1 MRDLSKVRFGLLHL
15 FEAARPELSERQ
27 FLLDNVEL
35 AQHAEKIG
43 LDSVWLAEHHFS
55 DYGVMPSIPAY
66 ACYIAAQTKRIRIG
80 SAVVILPFMNPV
92 RCAEEFAFVD
102 VMSNGRLDFGVGR
115 GYQIHEFRGYGVPME
130 NSHDRYNESREI
142 IRAAWTND
150 VLNYEGKVYQFKDL
164 KIRPRPIQQPHPPF
178 FGASFNPDTIK
189 YQGLQKNNLLYTP
202 LLATPDKLT
211 EYRDALTSVGEN
223 PDNYR
228 IGGIAFTYVAK
239 SKKAAL
245 KEFEKPCMWYFRAIA
260 NVIPKGEYPTSEG
273 YYINLAAMYDTFIK
287 AYDSGQMSFADLV
300 DNGPFSR
307 AFLVGDPDEVGEKLD
322 RMLNMYAHQTDVLMW
337 TRLGGLDKKLCKKSM
352 TLFAKDVLGKH
363 RNGPVA

>member
-1 MRDLSKVRFGLLHL
+1 MRDFANVRFGLLHL
-15 FEAARPELSERQ
+15 FESASDKISERQ

-55 DYGVMPSIPAY
+55 DYGVMPSIPSY
-66 ACYIAAQTKRIRIG
+66 ACYIAAKTKRIRIG

-130 NSHDRYNESREI
+130 TSQKRYNESREI
-142 IRAAWTND
+142 IRAAWSND
-150 VLNYEGKVYQFKDL
+150 YLNYQGEIFQFNNL
-164 KIRPRPIQQPHPPF
+164 KIRPRPLQKPYPPF

-189 YQGLQKNNLLYTP
+189 YQGLQKNHLLYTP
-202 LLATPDKLT
+202 LLATPDKLI
-211 EYRDALTSVGEN
+211 EYRDALKSVGEN
-223 PDNYR
+223 PNNYR

-239 SKKAAL
+239 DKKTAL

-273 YYINLAAMYDTFIK
+273 YYINLGHMYDTFIK
-287 AYDSGQMSFADLV
+287 AYDSGQMTFADLV
-300 DNGPFSR
+300 DKGPFSR
-307 AFLVGDPDEVGEKLD
+307 AFLVGGPDEVKEKLG
-322 RMLNMYAHQTDVLMW
+322 RMLTMYEHQTDVLMW
-337 TRLGGLDKKLCKKSM
+337 TRLGGLAKNLCRKSM
-352 TLFAKDVLGKH
+352 SLFAKDVLG
-363 RNGPVA
+363 R